1 MDFDTINTIT
11 WFIVMIYTLKC
22 FYKFTN
28 SLNPYDFSKK

>member
-1 MDFDTINTIT
+1 MDFDVINTIA
-11 WFIVMIYTLKC
+11 WFILMIYVLKS